1 MATITVTN
9 TKAQPAYK
17 GQGCLV
23 TSASSI
29 EGVAVGQVC
38 QLDSNGKYGTVVWV
52 DNINNQ
58 FKIVPQYPY
67 SNLASSGSPGLFAVN
82 EDVIVTTS

>member
-1 MATITVTN
+1 MDIIN
-9 TKAQPAYK
+9 QKAQPAYK
-17 GQGCLV
+17 GQGVLV

-29 EGVAVGQVC
+29 AGVAVGQVC
-38 QLDSNGKYGTVVWV
+38 ELDSNGKKGTVEWV

-67 SNLASSGSPGLFAVN
+67 SNLATNGSPAIFAIG
-82 EDVIVTTS
+82 EDVIVTIS